1 MPIKKDYIW
10 SGNAFISGLKSKAIF
25 RVHIKDDQI
34 IHEEKFYLGNRMR
47 AITISHDLN
56 LWAIEDGS
64 MGRLLK
70 LTLE

>member
-1 MPIKKDYIW
+1 MPIKKGYIW
-10 SGNAFISGLKSKAIF
+10 SENAFISGLKSKSIF
-25 RVHIKDDQI
+25 RLHIEDDQLI
-34 IHEEKFYLGNRMR
+34 NEEKFYMGKRMR

-56 LWAIEDGS
+56 VWAIEDGK

>member
-1 MPIKKDYIW
+1 MPIKKGYIW
-10 SGNAFISGLKSKAIF
+10 SGNAFISGLKSKSIF
-25 RVHIKDDQI
+25 RLNIEDDQI
-34 IHEEKFYLGNRMR
+34 IHEEKFYVGNRMR

-56 LWAIEDGS
+56 LWALEDGK